1 MHRIFI
7 NWVIYKIYFLN
18 KLQKSKKV
26 HFVARTAFRSERSR
40 LFQAKPVVS
49 NSAPTF
55 WSALPWT
62 LKEWD
67 SLTTFC
73 KCLENSPIFNGV
85 KCSDCFFLSF
95 VLLFHVS
102 LSSLPFSL
110 LWLCSTA
117 LFENK
122 AAVPRTWIA
131 HGYLAFYKT
140 DTWCFMPSQPRRV
153 ISGRNKM
160 YSYHK

>member
-7 NWVIYKIYFLN
+7 NWVIHKIYCLN
-18 KLQKSKKV
+18 KLQKSRKF
-26 HFVARTAFRSERSR
+26 HFVARTAFRSETSCF
-40 LFQAKPVVS
+40 FQAKPVVS

-110 LWLCSTA
+110 FFA
-117 LFENK
+117 LTLQHRFVWEQGCCTSNMDCTW
-122 AAVPRTWIA
+122 VPCFLQDR
-131 HGYLAFYKT
+131 YLMF
-140 DTWCFMPSQPRRV
+140 QPRRV